1 MINAVKIILVALFFI
16 CLLNMPYGFYQF
28 VRFAG
33 MLGFAFLAYQAN
45 EEKKQTEMIV
55 YTTLALLFQPFF
67 KIVLGREI
75 WNVVD
80 VITGINLLASIFVKR
95 KTL

>member
-1 MINAVKIILVALFFI
+1 
-16 CLLNMPYGFYQF
+16 
-28 VRFAG
+28 